1 MEQILECVP
10 EVSSDPLDILTRG
23 YVPALIM
30 YTAVQFDVFSHFT
43 EPGLEEE
50 VVGKLG
56 LSPVLGAKFFNA
68 LVAIGLLEKNGGRYI
83 NTPLA
88 QTYLVPDQPYYQGHL
103 MNLLASQIEKWS
115 KLPVVLKNYAGK
127 EPECGLPD
135 SFYKNTFDENFVNA
149 MAETALLGSLQNT
162 VKVITGLPEFSQAKK
177 FLDLGGGPGLFAI
190 ALAQKNKE
198 LMATLF
204 DLPQVTE
211 VAQKFI
217 DQYKMNNQVS
227 VRPGNYLVDDLG
239 QGYDLVLASDTF
251 YPCQKESVYDV
262 VRKIYHSLNLGGIFV
277 SKHWVHISATS
288 GHPFRNYPDSI
299 TELSG
304 QRFGN
309 IRTPCRVNQKTG
321 ILLIR

>member
-1 MEQILECVP
+1 
-10 EVSSDPLDILTRG
+10 
-23 YVPALIM
+23 
-30 YTAVQFDVFSHFT
+30 
-43 EPGLEEE
+43 
-50 VVGKLG
+50 
-56 LSPVLGAKFFNA
+56 
-68 LVAIGLLEKNGGRYI
+68 
-83 NTPLA
+83 
-88 QTYLVPDQPYYQGHL
+88 

-277 SKHWVHISATS
+277 SKHWVYTSEEKNDSLTLFNLKLSILGVQPHIFT
-288 GHPFRNYPDSI
+288 RNEYIALLEDAGFSSLRVVDLYSSEKPDVLFI
-299 TELSG
+299 
-304 QRFGN
+304 
-309 IRTPCRVNQKTG
+309 VQKN
-321 ILLIR
+321 